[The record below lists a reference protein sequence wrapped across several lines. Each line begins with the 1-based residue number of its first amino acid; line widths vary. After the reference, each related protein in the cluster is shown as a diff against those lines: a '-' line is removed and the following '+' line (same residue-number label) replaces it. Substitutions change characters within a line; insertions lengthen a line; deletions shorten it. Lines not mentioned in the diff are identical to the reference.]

1 MSRRDNLKGESKI
14 MKTFE
19 AILEVMKKQAVT
31 KAALAK
37 RLGISAAALG
47 MRFNKKTITTEK
59 VAEMARAMDYKL
71 VLMPASSATPKNAV
85 EVE

>member
-1 MSRRDNLKGESKI
+1 MNRRDNLNGESDI

-47 MRFNKKTITTEK
+47 MRFNQKTITTEK
-59 VAEMARAMDYKL
+59 VAEMARAARM
-71 VLMPASSATPKNAV
+71 VRIRFISCNFV
-85 EVE
+85 QR